1 MDVTEATFQTE
12 VLDRSHEVPVVI
24 DFWAE
29 WCGPCRML
37 TPILE
42 RLEAEAAGAWV
53 LTKVNVDENPRLAQ
67 AFGVQG
73 IPAVHAFKE
82 GRPVAEFVGALPED
96 QVRQWLAQ
104 LGPSEADLSVS
115 EGIRAEAAGDPEAA
129 SSAYRRALALEPA
142 NDEARAGL
150 ARVEL
155 AARSSEADESVIAA
169 RLAADPSDIDAV
181 LAMADLEMA
190 RGNAEAAFDRLLG
203 ALRHEAG
210 PDRERL
216 RARLVELLNTLP
228 ADDPRAVAARRSL
241 SLALF

>member
-12 VLDRSHEVPVVI
+12 VLDRSYEAPVVV

-42 RLEAEAAGAWV
+42 RLETEAAGAWI
-53 LTKVNVDENPRLAQ
+53 LTKVDVDENPRLAQ

-73 IPAVHAFKE
+73 IPAVHAFKD
-82 GRPVAEFVGALPED
+82 GRAVAEFVGAIPEH
-96 QVRQWLAQ
+96 QVRQWLAE
-104 LGPSEADLSVS
+104 LGPSEADLLVA
-115 EGIRAEAAGDPEAA
+115 EGARAEAAGDQEAA
-129 SSAYRRALALEPA
+129 SAAYGRALALEPA
-142 NDEARAGL
+142 NDEARAGI
-150 ARVEL
+150 ARTQL
-155 AARSSEADESVIAA
+155 AARSSGADESDIEA

-181 LAMADLEMA
+181 LAKADLEMA
-190 RGNAEAAFDRLLG
+190 QGNAEAAFDRLLG
-203 ALRHEAG
+203 ALRTAAG

-216 RARLVELLNTLP
+216 RTRLVELLDTLP
-228 ADDPRAVAARRSL
+228 ADDPRAIAARRSL